1 MSSPLNPGYYN
12 QINVVSLGES
22 FNAALYTDRKF
33 GSGVAGGLA
42 PMGASGHAKINRTV
56 TTPDL
61 PDAAVVYSLAGSGS
75 FNPETL
81 P

>member
-12 QINVVSLGES
+12 QVNVVSLGES
-22 FNAALYTDRKF
+22 FNATLYTDRKF

-42 PMGASGHAKINRTV
+42 PSGASAHAKLNRTV

-61 PDAAVVYSLAGSGS
+61 SDASVVYSIPGSGS
-75 FNPETL
+75 WNPEV
-81 P
+81 